1 MENVSFWKMS
11 FRQGQG
17 VSHYEVSLPVPLW
30 TYWCVLD
37 DSSLDVAPD
46 VAPVVNI
53 ELVVLEVADSA
64 GTVLLHLPHVLPQL
78 LPALTNSPANKSK
91 SSFQKCKEGGSAY
104 RDMSS
109 VMWMLLPFNM
119 AAFLRTCSLSLKS
132 SKVTT
137 MGRHPP
143 TSGPVCILA
152 AFVMTMSLLRERVC
166 FSREFI

>member
-1 MENVSFWKMS
+1 MRSGQVDLTLSYWRLQTLLGQFFFTSLMY
-11 FRQGQG
+11 FRNSCLLSRTLLQIII
-17 VSHYEVSLPVPLW
+17 L
-30 TYWCVLD
+30 
-37 DSSLDVAPD
+37 
-46 VAPVVNI
+46 
-53 ELVVLEVADSA
+53 ELLKH
-64 GTVLLHLPHVLPQL
+64 GRP
-78 LPALTNSPANKSK
+78 
-91 SSFQKCKEGGSAY
+91 AY